1 MTSGVANGTLDI
13 PADQSKGFIT
23 ERNDTRREGRTKQI
37 SMLLPAA
44 TLVQCGPRPAAGQ
57 TTCHG
62 REQHLSWSRHHPTAL
77 GVLVP
82 QRFQPVATC
91 TTKLSYY
98 TPILSSLC
106 VCVKAHV
113 CLSLC
118 ACVYVWGCLC
128 ARRSE
133 VDATCLS
140 PSFPTVC
147 IGPIIFQSILELYR
161 VSLDGHLAQRSP
173 ILRVGVFSP
182 QLTDLRQPSQ
192 RCPDIFLLGDSRC

>member
-1 MTSGVANGTLDI
+1 MEHLTSQQIKAKVLLQKEMIPGGRAEPSKSACCYQLPHSFSVGRDLQLDRQPAKAESSTPPGADTTL
-13 PADQSKGFIT
+13 QLWG
-23 ERNDTRREGRTKQI
+23 
-37 SMLLPAA
+37 
-44 TLVQCGPRPAAGQ
+44 CWYPRDSSQWP
-57 TTCHG
+57 
-62 REQHLSWSRHHPTAL
+62 
-77 GVLVP
+77 LVP
-82 QRFQPVATC
+82 PNSPITHRFYLLCV
-91 TTKLSYY
+91 
-98 TPILSSLC
+98 C

-118 ACVYVWGCLC
+118 ARVYVWGCLC

>member
-1 MTSGVANGTLDI
+1 MVLSCSIKKQRCCLPVQFALCLWGRLNAFLGDIFMTSGVANGTLDI

-62 REQHLSWSRHHPTAL
+62 REQHPSWSRHHPTAL

-106 VCVKAHV
+106 VCVWRRMCAWV
-113 CLSLC
+113 CVPVFMC
-118 ACVYVWGCLC
+118 GDVCVHGGLRLTPRAFPHHFPPYVL
-128 ARRSE
+128 
-133 VDATCLS
+133 
-140 PSFPTVC
+140 
-147 IGPIIFQSILELYR
+147 GP
-161 VSLDGHLAQRSP
+161 
-173 ILRVGVFSP
+173 
-182 QLTDLRQPSQ
+182 
-192 RCPDIFLLGDSRC
+192 